1 MAIQDLLGTGL
12 VQDPGAVPLVIAV
25 AGHRDPRP
33 QDLPFLRD
41 RFCDL
46 IRELLAA
53 LPHTPLIL
61 LNGLAAGMD
70 LEAAEL
76 FLDLIAEH
84 RQQYLYTP
92 KHQLVAALPKPRQL
106 YLEED
111 FSEYSIERARLERLL
126 LRCDAVLDGDNCP
139 ELALPDPA
147 RDHCGDQLDH
157 RCYGRQGMFLVR
169 HGYLLVAFSNGIDSG
184 KVGGTS
190 QTIAMQRG
198 EVYPL
203 FLQVDEVI
211 ASREPGVVVE
221 ITTPRISDHELNC
234 PVAHVRYWGE
244 NLDGGKIDSRALAT
258 LERPNLAALVA
269 AKGCIPARIE
279 AINRDLPAWP
289 PQPVHNTGVQS
300 SLWRYADHHANAA
313 KNGYVRI
320 CRAVMIASVLIG
332 LGTSQQ
338 EWQAAGL
345 LVVLAA
351 VLIFPKLQSGPKLV
365 FIQWRCLAESLLVT
379 DFWSSVGVNGDTAD
393 LFHSQTSQ
401 NFVWIRTVLRA
412 RRLQLMA
419 LHSSPDCVA
428 PMPEVI
434 ECSRN
439 WIDGQEQ
446 WLGQKISKQQRWDQ
460 QYVLGGSL
468 TFLLA
473 LALSIAFWLGRS
485 GLIHSL
491 WSETMINISVAC
503 FGYRELMGYGDT
515 NARYGRSR
523 SQFARASKA
532 LSLARPDP
540 HRPGM
545 LQLRQRLVVEAV
557 GREKIDELNDWVGDQ
572 LQRVYMP
579 AG

>member
-1 MAIQDLLGTGL
+1 MAVQDLLATGL
-12 VQDPGAVPLVIAV
+12 VQDPGSVPLVVAV

-33 QDLPFLRD
+33 QDLPVLRE

-46 IRELLAA
+46 IRELFTT

-70 LEAAEL
+70 SEAAEL
-76 FLDLIAEH
+76 FLELIAEH
-84 RQQYLYTP
+84 RQQHPHTP
-92 KHQLVAALPKPRQL
+92 QHQLVAALPKPRQL

-111 FSEYSIERARLERLL
+111 FFENITERTRLERLL
-126 LRCDAVLDGDNCP
+126 ERCDAVLDGDNCS
-139 ELALPDPA
+139 ELACSRSGEAWDS
-147 RDHCGDQLDH
+147 
-157 RCYGRQGMFLVR
+157 RCYAQQGSFLVR
-169 HGYLLVAFSNGIDSG
+169 HCYLLVGFFNGIDSG

-190 QTIAMQRG
+190 QTVAMQRG

-211 ASREPGVVVE
+211 AAREPGVVVE
-221 ITTPRISDHELNC
+221 ITTPRQSDPEPTC
-234 PVAHVRYWGE
+234 PVANVRYWGE

-258 LERPNLAALVA
+258 LQRPNLAALIAVD
-269 AKGCIPARIE
+269 GCIPARIE
-279 AINRDLPAWP
+279 AINRELPGWP
-289 PQPVHNTGVQS
+289 PQAVHDTGVQS
-300 SLWRYADHHANAA
+300 SLWRYADYRANSG
-313 KNGYVRI
+313 KNGYMRL
-320 CRAVMIASVLIG
+320 CRVVMIASVLIG

-351 VLIFPKLQSGPKLV
+351 VLIFPKLQSGPKLD

-379 DFWSSVGVNGDTAD
+379 DFWSAVGVNSDTAD

-412 RRLQLMA
+412 RRLQLLA
-419 LHSSPDCVA
+419 LQTEPVCVA
-428 PMPEVI
+428 PFPAVI
-434 ECSRN
+434 GCCRSWVN
-439 WIDGQEQ
+439 GQEL
-446 WLGQKISKQQRWDQ
+446 WLGRAIARQQDWDRR
-460 QYVLGGSL
+460 YVLLGSL

-473 LALSIAFWLGRS
+473 LAFSVAFSLVGRIHFLWAET
-485 GLIHSL
+485 LIG
-491 WSETMINISVAC
+491 ISVAC

-523 SQFARASKA
+523 AQFARAREA
-532 LSLARPDP
+532 LRLARPDP
-540 HRPGM
+540 HAPGM
-545 LQLRQRLVVEAV
+545 LQLRQRLVMEAV

-572 LQRVYMP
+572 LQRVYTP
-579 AG
+579 GG